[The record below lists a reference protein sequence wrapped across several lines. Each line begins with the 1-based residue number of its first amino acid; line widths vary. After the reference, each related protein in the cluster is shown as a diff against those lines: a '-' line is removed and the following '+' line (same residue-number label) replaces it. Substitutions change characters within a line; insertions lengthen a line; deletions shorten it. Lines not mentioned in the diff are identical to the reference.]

1 MKAKLV
7 RLTLLAL
14 VSAALL
20 RAAPVDDRIAE
31 GRAALAA
38 HDLATARA
46 KFQQARTAEPTNQTA
61 AALSGLTRWF
71 AMIGDAPANG
81 VLNGL
86 GVSSAGRDV
95 YDWKTSM
102 PENADGDTVL
112 PNGYNLESTR
122 SFWRDSVVP
131 TSAAV
136 RADLAAVTDDNF
148 VLTLTPAE
156 TGGGHSLTF
165 DRADLLVIQAGL
177 RAVDFL
183 VNLGLGQNFNA
194 DYERLLKLAQGDV
207 LTFRQAME
215 DNPDLLKAGPLEHRL
230 AAKQALLDFV
240 SLYRR
245 ASAAVRAR
253 TPGLDRMFMLE
264 TEQDLSDEAEF
275 RQQLVEVEKAAT
287 DYVEVYKGR
296 VHASF
301 APVAT
306 ANWSIRSSLP
316 TMTNGR
322 FDPAA
327 IGDASLGG
335 VVLGTSREFF
345 ARALVEAGYTADLG
359 WTRLTPDP
367 VGGSLQK
374 YAYSGTHHVITGQ
387 NGTIGR
393 SADGVNW
400 TYVQLPNAQ
409 DLFSI
414 ASNGAGVLVAD
425 GNTQIWRSTDHGATW
440 RLAHTIWRGS
450 APDNEGAIFGM
461 VYDGSRFVA
470 VTAGGW
476 IYTSADLG
484 VTWKRGK
491 RIASLSS
498 SLTVFGLDYAN
509 GMFVAVGVTT
519 VSNQSRSAIFMSA
532 DGANWSLVF
541 TGATSTLYRTATFG
555 AGTWVVAGQAGRV
568 AYSTNNGATWAEIA
582 PGAATD
588 NFIGSSFVN
597 GTFVISGTRT
607 GTSPDGMT
615 WTFASNPESIAFTDA
630 VAGPDNFTY
639 LPGPQGALYRLANGN
654 FTRVDANNFSIPRTS
669 VLNAS
674 VVFNNKLYVAGNGG
688 MVHESSDGVNFTAR
702 PTSTTNTLTTLAVHD
717 GVLYAGGATGTIIA
731 STDGVN
737 WTTRITNDTTLTN
750 ATIQRLASLNGQL
763 VAGVASNL
771 LLTSTDGVTW
781 TRRVLPSNVGNI
793 TSLAYG
799 GGYYVGSSGSLTFIS
814 QIGAYEAAL
823 VYSTDLTNWTRMV
836 AYQQFGTPSAFLRSV
851 LFDQGHFYYFVSD
864 GRAFRSNSTNPSNG
878 WQQVA
883 SDLGSV
889 SQAAML
895 GGSLAA
901 NVPRANDESR
911 AGLVYSF
918 DPESEDWVRTELPSS
933 EFPVAAPLLFNDRL
947 LYVGGSGAIFRANG
961 AFTRPAPAA
970 STPVTLVGQI
980 GRDITLGA
988 PFAASEELDY
998 QWFYNGTAI
1007 AGANSP
1013 TYRVANLTNARAGTY
1028 TVTATGR
1035 LSGATA
1041 TNTVT
1046 LLVVNGAPTITQ
1058 QPSGGLAA
1066 TGASFTF
1073 GVAASGSGP
1082 LTYQWFKNN
1091 AALSGAT
1098 ANALVLNSLS
1108 SADAGSY
1115 RVEVTNTY
1123 GTTVSVDAPLAVS
1136 AVGSAPT
1143 FWDDTEANMYSPS
1156 RIFSDG
1162 QGRLFMTWNV
1172 LSRAQDVVGGVR
1184 VGSLFR
1190 LHEATGAV
1198 DPSFVWDE
1206 RLGSPLFVCFQPD
1219 GKLLVAVNHAYG
1231 EGATVVRVNA
1241 DGSWDDSFV
1250 APRFSRSIRFMHRQ
1264 TDGKLL
1270 ISASDLISGNTLLP
1284 AGSIN
1289 VALPSVYR
1297 LHANGATDDTFT
1309 PVVLTND
1316 GTLFAPPV
1324 TDAAG
1329 NVYLIGNFTAVN
1341 GTSRRGVARV
1351 NSSGVLDGLAN
1362 PAQMPGNWAT
1372 TSQIGRAVVF
1382 QSTGQAIIVGRFAY
1396 TGRGNIST
1404 DPVMAI
1410 RFNTDGTFD
1419 STFAQPLRS
1428 QSLVN
1433 TAYGFYG
1440 RFAILDVDD
1449 KFLLTSDRLL
1459 RFNADGTLDN
1469 TWPARNTGYT
1479 KEIFWICRSATSG
1492 NIYLPDLNNDTPGNV
1507 VALTADG
1514 MPLAGFNTGGFGS
1527 TIVPETAIL
1536 LNDGRVLAAGIF
1548 DHFGSTRQP
1557 GTALFGTN
1565 GLLAGDSTPFHNPG
1579 VLLQNPYAYVFQW
1592 PDRSFAVGRMD
1603 QGEQQSNAGY
1613 TEATLRR
1620 YNADGSARGDWDY
1633 TEGSALG
1640 YNYAALPDGGM
1651 IAWRPTVGL
1660 SDYVNSGTS
1669 AWVRRHH
1676 ADGSRDASFAPDI
1689 SSFASSSRNAS
1700 NDLSVEFGA
1709 IADVQ
1714 IAGDG
1719 SIFVLAAG
1727 RDSKVALR
1735 KLRPDGTADASYSS
1749 VALADA
1755 SVSVGF
1761 SNIFFDPVK
1770 NQSVQAAQTIYS
1782 AGNVVF
1788 RLLPD
1793 GSAWVAGALK
1803 IGGTARNVVH
1813 LTPSGAV
1820 DASVPDVT
1828 LTNNAPLG
1836 LAAFINA
1843 LGLDDSGRIYV
1854 AGRFDSVNGNAAK
1867 GLFRYNNDGTLDT
1880 DWAPGVEIRDP
1891 LARGTKI
1898 VAGQGWLHLL
1908 GPVAAPSDARP
1919 VGYKRV
1925 ALTNAAPVI
1934 FGQSANRTVYGG
1946 QTVQLFAGAFAGN
1959 GATYEWTRNGQPILG
1974 AVGPFLNLGAA
1985 NSSTAGTYRLTVT
1998 NNVGTVQTSD
2008 IVVTFSNA
2016 PYIATA
2022 PASQTVVSGAPVT
2035 FKVSATSASPVTYQ
2049 WELNG
2054 NPIAGATSASYTI
2067 ASATSADAGSYT
2079 VVVTNATGSVE
2090 STAAT
2095 LTVNPLPPGPA
2106 AATITQQP
2114 ASLTVYSGYT
2124 VALGV
2129 AATPP
2134 SGATIT
2140 SYQWYQNGSLYSTTN
2155 TSSTTASLNLSAPAS
2170 GVANNYYVVVNTSN
2184 GAKVTSATATLTG
2197 GNPVYTTATLA
2208 GINSRG
2214 STDGTGSS
2222 ARFSQPRGPA
2232 VDAAGNVYVADSTNH
2247 TIRRVTPAGVV
2258 TTYAGVAGVNS
2269 QVDGTLSA
2277 ARFTNP
2283 YAVIAAPNGDLY
2295 VLQYSAVRKISGG
2308 NVTTLA
2314 GSTTGGTQDG
2324 TGTAA
2329 RFLNLSRGVIDAA
2342 GNLYVADESNHAIRK
2357 ITPAGVVTTFAG
2369 TLGANGYAD
2378 GAPGVGRLSSPRGIV
2393 MLADGSLVVADTNN
2407 AALRK
2412 IDAAGNLT
2420 TIVGAPPPTSLN
2432 GTLDGIGTAARLSNP
2447 NDVAVDNSGNLYV
2460 LDGSYTVR
2468 RVDTSLS
2475 VTTMAGSPW
2484 NSGTTD
2490 SFTGSAARFSNYSRG
2505 IVWAGDRL
2513 VVTDTNSNT
2522 LRTVGLAGD
2531 VSTLA
2536 GVAPG
2541 YADGTGTAARF
2552 NQPDGIV
2559 VDVNGDLIVSDTANR
2574 VLRKITP
2581 SGVVTT
2587 LAGSPTAPWSMTDGT
2602 GTAATFMTPR
2612 GLARHPSTGEIYVFD
2627 NGSIR
2632 KVATNG
2638 TVTTVVGSGNG
2649 NTGSVDG
2656 SASVARFSGSGY
2668 LAFASNGDLYV
2679 ADQWNNTI
2687 RKVAAADL
2695 AVTTVAGVA
2704 GQNGTVDGSLAGG
2717 AASSPVRFGSP
2728 RGLTVDSA
2736 GNIYVVQQNGG
2747 SIVRKIDT
2755 AGNVTTLAG
2764 VVNTGSQLDGV
2775 PPFSRLGYL
2784 NAITLGADGQLYT
2797 ASYGA
2802 FHRVDPASGAVSTL
2816 FGQPF
2821 NSGYVDSSSSS
2832 ARADYVTGIA
2842 PAADGSLYFVDSN
2855 NNVVRRARAVPGITF
2870 TTQPS
2875 SQTVLVGANVTFTAA
2890 ATGVSGLSYQWM
2902 KNGVDIADAT
2912 SATLSLS
2919 NVSAGDAGSYS
2930 VRAFAGLSVGVSNTA
2945 SLTVNQP
2952 VSNDNFASALQLTG
2966 FAGSAAVI
2974 SNAAATAETGEPTH
2988 WSTAGT
2994 SSSLWY
3000 AYRPMAS
3007 GLATF
3012 DTAGSA
3018 IDTALAVYS
3027 GSSLPT
3033 LAFHGQN
3040 NDTPNSSAARLTL
3053 PVTAGTTYYIA
3064 VVGASGGR
3072 GNVALSH
3079 TLEVTPEPG
3088 VVIATAGQSA
3098 SISVQP
3104 DTGASVGVQWR
3115 MDGTDMAGAVNPTLS
3130 QSSAGVFV
3138 PGFMVGANPV
3148 NFANSLPVVQLSAPA
3163 NSITATETF
3172 SGPGLGAAWNATPIT
3187 SMPDT
3192 ATDLTVARGRL
3203 NFGTAYATSDT
3214 AFRTVTRTATLPVDR
3229 NWTVVARVGVSGGV
3243 ILGTGGSGP
3252 VRLAAAQ
3259 LTIANTADFSDYVA
3273 TGFRLINDSNAT
3285 SARLERFAQ
3294 FTTNNGTPTSLGV
3307 ATLST
3312 NSIIVRAVFDA
3323 ATGNVTTSYSSGGAF
3338 TGAAT
3343 TNLRGPWGMNTAG
3356 SVTVG
3361 VGGVEMNLTVPA
3373 GAVWVDDFA
3382 VVVEPPAAPTIASQ
3396 PIGGTFAEGSANG
3409 LAVAVNSVSSAP
3421 ITYQWFKDG
3430 TAIDGATLRTYVAT
3444 AAGSYT
3450 VAVTQNGITV
3460 TSNPAVIALTPS
3472 APTFFA
3478 SGNISS
3484 SFAAAGAVVP
3494 EGSSAVLSVSP
3505 AAGSAPMSYQWRF
3518 NGQDIPGA
3526 TESTY
3531 FVADWRLAHS
3541 GLYSVRATNALGS
3554 VTSPEEPFFVTP
3566 EGGWRWRS
3574 PTPTG
3579 NGATRV
3585 AFLNGQF
3592 VLGGLR
3598 GTLLVSNDGLN
3609 WTTRQVPAQNN
3620 LFKFVTLGDRTLA
3633 MGSLNGMF
3641 VSKDTVTWETRP
3653 TGINGALTSLQDM
3666 VAGNGRVVAFGTG
3679 GVTAVTTD
3687 GLNWTAG
3694 TLGNGTSETLLGAA
3708 FVLNKYY
3715 GVSGTTGKVFS
3726 SADGVNW
3733 TAVSTGAP
3741 SLQGFAYGVGRLV
3754 AVGPDGQIV
3763 VSTNGT
3769 NWTPVASGTVNHLR
3783 GVNFVNN
3790 RFVAVGTN
3798 GTILTSPDGLVWTP
3812 RSVPGVTA
3820 QLQNTAFGNNRY
3832 VIAGQAGRVIL
3843 TSTDA
3848 ENWSILTAGPYQ
3860 GTAFNGVAASA
3871 SVAVAVGDVGAL
3883 VSSTDGA
3890 TWTQR
3895 NSTTTN
3901 RLLDVT
3907 FAQSKFV
3914 AVGNVGTVLTSGDGT
3929 NWTWQTLS
3937 PVLSTNGLQGVRY
3950 ATGAGVWIVVGDG
3963 GSIYTS
3969 PDGTTFTWTRRAT
3982 SAATTAQLRRVAV
3995 GDGMHVAVGN
4005 TGTIA
4010 SAADPTGT
4018 WTLRTSGTTAHF
4030 NDVVYGSGTFVAV
4043 GINGTVSRST
4053 DGINW
4058 TTTTLGVMPLFS
4070 VTHLNGH
4077 FVVTSQ
4083 SNNYYTSPDGI
4094 TWTGRTTG
4102 AADPL
4107 NDTALFG
4114 NQVVGVGPFGT
4125 ILTADLPVIQGGG
4138 AISVDENAPATI
4150 KFAVSNSP
4158 FPVTYQWFKNGQPIS
4173 GPNSPVLRL
4182 ASVTSADAGSY
4193 TLQATNAFGSATSS
4207 TPVVLSLNVSLSIT
4221 TQPTPQTAL
4230 LGGSATFS
4238 VVTAGVPAPTY
4249 QWRLNGVAIPGATA
4263 SSVTLNNL
4271 RLADNGTVT
4280 VAVTNSGGTIVSNG
4294 AALTVNPLAPTITSP
4309 LTALAVANVSFRYQI
4324 VSSQSATF
4332 GATGLP
4338 AGLAINTTT
4347 GVIEGAPTQTGAF
4360 NVTLTATNATGSDS
4374 KTLALNVQPPGPVI
4388 TSPPSASGRV
4398 GQAFSYT
4405 ITATHSPTSFSA
4417 STLPPGLSINGATI
4431 SGTPTAA
4438 GFYTVT
4444 VGAQNVTGGATQ
4456 PVNIDIA
4463 ASLNAPVFT
4472 GATTVSGT
4480 AGGSFTYT
4488 PNFGTGNTSFALVN
4502 LPDGTTSTLPTGLTL
4517 NTSTGTIS
4525 GTTAQTG
4532 TFKVAIR
4539 ATNPDGTTTQVI
4551 TFTINPAA
4559 SAPVATSTGSTV
4571 GTVGSAFSF
4580 TIATNPAATSFAST
4594 ALPAGLSLNAS
4605 TGVIT
4610 GVPTEPGIS
4619 NVTLTL
4625 ANSAGSST
4633 GSLMITI
4640 NSSALAPVIT
4650 NTPIAT
4656 GTAGTA
4662 FSFTLT
4668 GSNTPT
4674 SFTIVSGTLP
4684 TGLSLNATSGVISG
4698 TPSAPAQA
4706 RVWVAAANAAGGR
4719 GPAVEMLF
4727 DIRRALTVPVI
4738 TSNGTASGQVGQPFQ
4753 YQIQATNA
4761 PTSYT
4766 ATALP
4771 GGLSF
4776 STSTGIISGLPTTET
4791 STPFDVTLTASNADG
4806 ASAPKTLAITITPA
4820 PATPRVTSAL
4830 NVGGRAGTA
4839 FSYQITATESPTSY
4853 ASDQLPAG
4861 LALNSTTG
4869 VISGTPTSAGT
4880 ASVLIRA
4887 ANAAGLGQAS
4897 TLVIEIAAP
4906 LTAPAITSDATANG
4920 KVGTLFTYQI
4930 TATNTPTSY
4939 GLTGTLPLGL
4949 ALNTTTGVISGNP
4962 ADNPG
4967 LYTVTLTAINAAGTS
4982 QPQTLLIGIAPADN
4996 APVITS
5002 PTTATAMVSVA
5013 FSYQITATNVPSTT
5027 PFPPSVF
5034 LDAINLP
5041 PGLAINASTGLIQG
5055 TPNVAGTYLVSL
5067 VGINANGTGLPRTLT
5082 LTVYPAPNAPVV
5094 NSAVSVSGRAGTVFT
5109 YRITATNDP
5118 TSFEA
5123 LDAPAW
5129 LSVNTTTG
5137 VLSGTPTGPG
5147 TLSLRVGA
5155 SNAGGSSVL
5164 VPVTVSIAAAPNTPV
5179 VTSSQTA
5186 SGRVGQ
5192 AFSYDIAATLSPSS
5206 YVVSGLPAGLT
5217 VDASTGQIRGT
5228 PTVSGK
5234 FNVTLSG
5241 VNANGEGQPVTL
5253 VITIATSIQLAGG

>member
-14 VSAALL
+14 ASVALL

-86 GVSSAGRDV
+86 GVSSTGRDV

-102 PENADGDTVL
+102 PQNADGETVL

-122 SFWRDSVVP
+122 SFWRDTVVP

-165 DRADLLVIQAGL
+165 DRADFLVIQASL
-177 RAVDFL
+177 RAIDFL

-253 TPGLDRMFMLE
+253 APGLDRMFMLE
-264 TEQDLSDEAEF
+264 SEQDFSDEAQF

-296 VHASF
+296 IHASF
-301 APVAT
+301 APVTT

-335 VVLGTSREFF
+335 VLLGTSREFF

-374 YAYSGTHHVITGQ
+374 YAYSGTHHIITGQ

-400 TYVQLPNAQ
+400 TYVQLPNSQ

-470 VTAGGW
+470 ITAGGW
-476 IYTSADLG
+476 TYISADLG

-491 RIASLSS
+491 RIAPLSTSLSI
-498 SLTVFGLDYAN
+498 FGLDYAN
-509 GMFVAVGVTT
+509 GMFVAVGVATI
-519 VSNQSRSAIFMSA
+519 SNQSRSAIFMSA
-532 DGANWSLVF
+532 DGANWSLAF

-555 AGTWVVAGQAGRV
+555 AGKWIVTGQTGRV
-568 AYSTNNGATWAEIA
+568 AYSTNNGAAWAEIA
-582 PGAATD
+582 PGATTD
-588 NFIGSSFVN
+588 NFIGSTFVN
-597 GTFVISGTRT
+597 GTFVVSGTRT
-607 GTSPDGMT
+607 GTSADGVT
-615 WTFASNPESIAFTDA
+615 WTFASNPESIAFSDA

-639 LPGPQGALYRLANGN
+639 LPGPQGALYRFANGN

-669 VLNAS
+669 FLNAS

-688 MVHESSDGVNFTAR
+688 VVHESSDGVNFIAR
-702 PTSTTNTLTTLAVHD
+702 PTSTTNTLNTLAVHD
-717 GVLYAGGATGTIIA
+717 GVLYAGAVAGTIVA
-731 STDGVN
+731 SSDGAN
-737 WTTRITNDTTLTN
+737 WSTRVSNDSTLTTAN
-750 ATIQRLASLNGQL
+750 IARLSSINGQL
-763 VAGVASNL
+763 IAAPSANVI
-771 LLTSTDGVTW
+771 LTSTDGTTW
-781 TRRVLPSNVGNI
+781 TRRALPSGI
-793 TSLAYG
+793 SGLISLTFG
-799 GGYYVGSSGSLTFIS
+799 GGYYVAGSSSTTFNPTTGASEGSI
-814 QIGAYEAAL
+814 A
-823 VYSTDLTNWTRMV
+823 YSTDLTNWNRV
-836 AYQQFGTPSAFLRSV
+836 AIPLSSTSANIRSV
-851 LFDQGHFYYFVSD
+851 LFNEGRFYYLLGD
-864 GRAFRSNSTNPSNG
+864 GRVLRSFNPNPAGG
-878 WQQVA
+878 WEQIA
-883 SDLGSV
+883 SDLGTPT
-889 SQAAML
+889 A
-895 GGSLAA
+895 AA
-901 NVPRANDESR
+901 NFSGTLAVNLQRANDDAR
-911 AGLVYSF
+911 AGLVYTF
-918 DPESEDWVRTELPSS
+918 DPNSEDWVRTELPSS
-933 EFPVAAPLLFNDRL
+933 EFPVAAPLLFQNRL
-947 LYVGGSGAIFRANG
+947 LYVGGSGAIYRANG
-961 AFTRPAPAA
+961 SFTRPAPAA

-1007 AGANSP
+1007 AGANSA
-1013 TYRVANLTNARAGTY
+1013 TYRVSNLTNARAGTY

-1091 AALSGAT
+1091 AVLSGAT
-1098 ANALVLNSLS
+1098 ANSLVLTSVS

-1156 RIFSDG
+1156 RVFSDG

-1172 LSRAQDVVGGVR
+1172 LGRAQDVVGGVR

-1190 LHEATGAV
+1190 LHEATGAI

-1219 GKLLVAVNHAYG
+1219 GKLLVAVNHASG

-1241 DGSWDDSFV
+1241 DGSWDNTYT
-1250 APRFSRSIRFMHRQ
+1250 APRFNRSIRFMHRQ
-1264 TDGKLL
+1264 ADSKLL
-1270 ISASDLISGNTLLP
+1270 LSASDLISGNALLP
-1284 AGSIN
+1284 AGAVN
-1289 VALPSVYR
+1289 VAQPTIYR
-1297 LHANGATDDTFT
+1297 LNANGGADESFT
-1309 PVVLTND
+1309 PVVLTNG
-1316 GTLFAPPV
+1316 GTIFAPPV
-1324 TDAAG
+1324 TDGAG
-1329 NVYLIGNFTAVN
+1329 NIYVVGSFTVVN
-1341 GTSRRGVARV
+1341 GVARYGIARV
-1351 NSSGVLDGLAN
+1351 NASGVLDNLGQQL
-1362 PAQMPGNWAT
+1362 PAGWVTNGA
-1372 TSQIGRAVVF
+1372 SIGRAVVI
-1382 QSTGQAIIVGRFAY
+1382 QSTGKAVVVGRFAY
-1396 TGRGNIST
+1396 TGRGNMST
-1404 DPVMAI
+1404 DPILAV
-1410 RFNTDGTFD
+1410 RFNADGTYD
-1419 STFAQPLRS
+1419 DTFSPPLRS
-1428 QSLVN
+1428 QSLIN
-1433 TAYGFYG
+1433 STYGLYG
-1440 RFAILDVDD
+1440 RFALLDADD

-1469 TWPARNTGYT
+1469 SWPARNTGYT
-1479 KEIFWICRSATSG
+1479 KEIFWICRSAPSG
-1492 NIYLPDLNNDTPGNV
+1492 NLYLPDLNNDTPGNV
-1507 VALTADG
+1507 VALTAAG
-1514 MPLAGFNTGGFGS
+1514 TPLEGFNTGGFGS

-1603 QGEQQSNAGY
+1603 QGEQQTNVGY
-1613 TEATLRR
+1613 TDATLRR
-1620 YNADGSARGDWDY
+1620 YNADGSARGDWNY

-1651 IAWRPTVGL
+1651 IAWRPTLGV

-1676 ADGSRDASFAPDI
+1676 ADGSRDASFALDL

-1700 NDLSVEFGA
+1700 NDLAVEFGA
-1709 IADVQ
+1709 VGDVQ
-1714 IAGDG
+1714 VAGDG

-1735 KLRPDGTADASYSS
+1735 KLRPDGTVDASYAS

-1761 SNIFFDPVK
+1761 SSIFFDPVK
-1770 NQSVQAAQTIYS
+1770 NQQVQAAQTIYS

-1803 IGGTARNVVH
+1803 VDGTSRRIVR
-1813 LTPSGAV
+1813 LTASGAV
-1820 DASVPDVT
+1820 DTSVPDVT

-1836 LAAFINA
+1836 LSAFINS
-1843 LGLDDSGRIYV
+1843 LGLDDSARLYV
-1854 AGRFDSVNGNAAK
+1854 AGRFDSVNGAAAQ

-1880 DWAPGVEIRDP
+1880 TWAPGVEIRDP
-1891 LARGTKI
+1891 LARGTRI

-1985 NSSTAGTYRLTVT
+1985 NSATAGTYRLTVT

-2022 PASQTVVSGAPVT
+2022 PASQNVVSGAPVT

-2067 ASATSADAGSYT
+2067 ASASSTDAGSYT

-2095 LTVNPLPPGPA
+2095 LTVNPPPPGPA

-2114 ASLTVYSGYT
+2114 ASQTVYSGYT
-2124 VALGV
+2124 VVLGV

-2140 SYQWYQNGSLYSTTN
+2140 NYQWYQNGTLYSTTN
-2155 TSSTTASLNLSAPAS
+2155 TNSTTTSINFSAPAS
-2170 GVANNYYVVVNTSN
+2170 GVSNTYYVVVNTSN
-2184 GAKVTSATATLTG
+2184 GGKATSATATLTG
-2197 GNPVYTTATLA
+2197 GNPVYTTATIA
-2208 GINSRG
+2208 GMGSRG
-2214 STDGTGSS
+2214 AVDGTGSS

-2232 VDAAGNVYVADSTNH
+2232 ADAAGNVYVADSMNH

-2258 TTYAGVAGVNS
+2258 TTYAGAAGVNS
-2269 QVDGTLSA
+2269 QVDGALSA
-2277 ARFTNP
+2277 ARFSNP

-2314 GSTTGGTQDG
+2314 GSTTSGTQDG

-2329 RFLNLSRGVIDAA
+2329 RFLSLSRGVIDAA

-2369 TLGANGYAD
+2369 TLGSNGYAD

-2393 MLADGSLVVADTNN
+2393 MLADGSFVVADTNN
-2407 AALRK
+2407 SALRK

-2420 TIVGAPPPTSLN
+2420 TIVGAPPPTSFS
-2432 GTLDGIGTAARLSNP
+2432 GALDGVGTAARLSNP
-2447 NDVAVDNSGNLYV
+2447 NDVAVDSTGNLYV
-2460 LDGSYTVR
+2460 MDGSYVVR
-2468 RVDTSLS
+2468 RVDTSLN

-2484 NSGTTD
+2484 NSGSTD
-2490 SFTGSAARFSNYSRG
+2490 SLTGSSARFSNYTRG

-2513 VVTDTNSNT
+2513 VITDTNSNT

-2536 GVAPG
+2536 GIPPG

-2559 VDVNGDLIVSDTANR
+2559 IDANGDLIVSDTANR

-2581 SGVVTT
+2581 AGVVTT
-2587 LAGSPTAPWSMTDGT
+2587 LAGSPTAPWSMTDGS
-2602 GTAATFMTPR
+2602 GTAATFLAPR

-2632 KVATNG
+2632 KVAPNG

-2649 NTGSVDG
+2649 STGSADG
-2656 SASVARFSGSGY
+2656 GPTVARFNSSGY
-2668 LAFASNGDLYV
+2668 LAFAPNGDLYV

-2695 AVTTVAGVA
+2695 TVTTVAGVA
-2704 GQNGTVDGSLAGG
+2704 GQNGSVDGSLAGG

-2755 AGNVTTLAG
+2755 AGNVTTIAG
-2764 VVNTGSQLDGV
+2764 VFNTGGQLDGV
-2775 PPFSRLGYL
+2775 PPFTRLGYL
-2784 NAITLGADGQLYT
+2784 NAVSLGADGQLYA
-2797 ASYGA
+2797 ASYGSVY
-2802 FHRVDPASGAVSTL
+2802 RVDPVSGAVSTL

-2821 NSGYVDSSSSS
+2821 NSGYVDSSSAS
-2832 ARADYVTGIA
+2832 ARVDYVTGIA

-2855 NNVVRRARAVPGITF
+2855 NNVIRRARAVPAITF
-2870 TTQPS
+2870 TTQPI
-2875 SQTVLVGANVTFTAA
+2875 SQSVLVGANVTFTAA
-2890 ATGVSGLSYQWM
+2890 ATGVNDLAYQWM
-2902 KNGVDIADAT
+2902 KNGVDIAGAT

-2919 NVSAGDAGSYS
+2919 NVSTSDAGSYS
-2930 VRAFAGLSVGVSNTA
+2930 VRAFAGLSTGTSNTV
-2945 SLTVNQP
+2945 SLTVNPP
-2952 VSNDNFASALQLTG
+2952 VSNDNFATALQLTG
-2966 FAGSAAVI
+2966 FAGSAPVI
-2974 SNAAATAETGEPTH
+2974 SNASATAETGEPTH
-2988 WSTAGT
+2988 WSAAGT

-3000 AYRPMAS
+3000 SYRPMAS

-3012 DTAGSA
+3012 DTAGST

-3027 GSSLPT
+3027 GSSLTT

-3053 PVTAGTTYYIA
+3053 PVNAGTTYFIA
-3064 VVGASGGR
+3064 VVGASGAR

-3079 TLEVTPEPG
+3079 SLEVTPEPG
-3088 VVIATAGQSA
+3088 VVVSTTGQSA
-3098 SISVQP
+3098 SFSVQP
-3104 DTGASVGVQWR
+3104 DAGASVGVQWR
-3115 MDGTDMAGAVNPTLS
+3115 MDGTDLAGAVNPTLS
-3130 QSSAGVFV
+3130 QSSAGVFL
-3138 PGFMVGANPV
+3138 PGFMVGSNPV
-3148 NFANSLPVVQLSAPA
+3148 NFANSLPVVQLSAPV
-3163 NSITATETF
+3163 NSVAATETF
-3172 SGPGLGAAWNATPIT
+3172 SGPGLSAAWNATPIT

-3192 ATDLTVARGRL
+3192 ATNLTVARGRL

-3214 AFRTVTRTATLPVDR
+3214 AFRTVARTATLPLDR
-3229 NWTVVARVGVSGGV
+3229 NWTVVARVGVSGGM
-3243 ILGTGGSGP
+3243 ILGTGGSGS

-3259 LTIANTADFSDYVA
+3259 LTIANTADFSDNLT
-3273 TGFRLINDSNAT
+3273 TGFRLINDTGAAN
-3285 SARLERFAQ
+3285 ARLERYAQ
-3294 FTTNNGTPTSLGV
+3294 LTTNNGTPTSLGIT
-3307 ATLST
+3307 TLST
-3312 NSIIVRAVFDA
+3312 NSVVVRAVFDA

-3343 TNLRGPWGMNTAG
+3343 TNLRGPWGMSTAG
-3356 SVTVG
+3356 TVTVG
-3361 VGGVEMNLTVPA
+3361 VGGAEMNLTVPN

-3382 VVVEPPAAPTIASQ
+3382 SVVEPPAAPTIAVQ
-3396 PIGGTFAEGSANG
+3396 PLGGTFAEGSTNT
-3409 LAVAVNSVSSAP
+3409 LAIVATSLSSAP
-3421 ITYQWFKDG
+3421 ITFQWFKDG
-3430 TAIDGATLRTYVAT
+3430 TAIPGATLRSYNAT
-3444 AAGSYT
+3444 EAGSYT
-3450 VAVTQNGITV
+3450 IAVTQNGITV
-3460 TSNPAVIALTPS
+3460 TSNAAVIALTAS
-3472 APTFFA
+3472 APAFFP
-3478 SGNISS
+3478 SGNIST
-3484 SFAAAGAVVP
+3484 SFAAAGGVLP
-3494 EGSSAVLSVSP
+3494 EGSSAVLSVIP

-3518 NGQDIPGA
+3518 NGVDIPGA
-3526 TESTY
+3526 TDASY
-3531 FVADWRLAHS
+3531 FIADWRMANS
-3541 GLYSVRATNALGS
+3541 GRYSVRATNSLGTA
-3554 VTSPEEPFFVTP
+3554 TSPEEPFFVTP
-3566 EGGWRWRS
+3566 EGGWSWRN

-3585 AFLNGQF
+3585 AFFNGQF
-3592 VLGGLR
+3592 ILGGLR
-3598 GTLLVSNDGLN
+3598 GTLLVSTDGLN
-3609 WTTRQVPAQNN
+3609 WSTRQVPAQNN
-3620 LFKFVTLGDRTLA
+3620 IFKFVTLGDRTLA

-3641 VSKDTVTWETRP
+3641 LSKDTVTWETRP

-3666 VAGNGRVVAFGTG
+3666 VAGNGRVVALGTG

-3687 GLNWTAG
+3687 GVNWTAG
-3694 TLGNGTSETLLGAA
+3694 TLGNGINETLLGAA
-3708 FVLNKYY
+3708 FILNKYY

-3741 SLQGFAYGVGRLV
+3741 SLQGLAYGVGRLV

-3769 NWTPVASGTVNHLR
+3769 NWTPVSSGTTNHLR

-3790 RFVAVGTN
+3790 RFVAVGVN

-3843 TSTDA
+3843 TSADA
-3848 ENWSILTAGPYQ
+3848 ENWSVLTAGPYQ
-3860 GTAFNGVAASA
+3860 GTHFNGVAASA
-3871 SVAVAVGDVGAL
+3871 SVAVAVGDAGAL

-3890 TWTQR
+3890 TWTPR

-3914 AVGNVGTVLTSGDGT
+3914 AVGATGTVLTSGDGT

-3950 ATGAGVWIVVGDG
+3950 ATSAGVWIIVADG

-3969 PDGTTFTWTRRAT
+3969 PDGTTFTWTKRAT
-3982 SAATTAQLRRVAV
+3982 STATTAQLRRVAV
-3995 GDGMHVAVGN
+3995 GGGMHVAVGN

-4010 SAADPTGT
+4010 SAADPTDT
-4018 WTLRTSGTTAHF
+4018 WTLRSSGTTAHF
-4030 NDVVYGSGTFVAV
+4030 NDVVYGSGAFVAV
-4043 GINGTVSRST
+4043 GVNGTVSRST

-4058 TTTTLGVMPLFS
+4058 TTTTLGVMPFFS
-4070 VTHLNGH
+4070 VTYLNGH

-4083 SNNYYTSPDGI
+4083 SNNYYTSTDGI

-4114 NQVVGVGPFGT
+4114 NQVVGVGAYGT

-4158 FPVTYQWFKNGQPIS
+4158 FPVTYQWLKNGQPIS

-4238 VVTAGVPAPTY
+4238 VVAAGVPAPTY
-4249 QWRLNGVAIPGATA
+4249 QWRLNGVAIPGATS

-4347 GVIEGAPTQTGAF
+4347 GVIEGAPTQTGSF

-4405 ITATHSPTSFSA
+4405 ITATNSPTTFSA
-4417 STLPPGLSINGATI
+4417 STLPSGLSISGATI

-4444 VGAQNVTGGATQ
+4444 VGAQNVTGAATQ

-4488 PNFGTGNTSFALVN
+4488 PNFGSGNTSFALVN
-4502 LPDGTTSTLPTGLTL
+4502 LPDGTSSTLPAGLTL
-4517 NTSTGTIS
+4517 NPSTGTIS

-4571 GTVGSAFSF
+4571 GTVGSAFTF
-4580 TIATNPAATSFAST
+4580 TITTNPAATSFAST
-4594 ALPAGLSLNAS
+4594 TLPAGLALNAS

-4625 ANSAGSST
+4625 TNSAGSST
-4633 GSLMITI
+4633 AALMITI

-4674 SFTIVSGTLP
+4674 SFTVVNGTLP

-4698 TPSAPAQA
+4698 TPSAPGQA
-4706 RVWVAAANAAGGR
+4706 RVWVAAANAVGGR

-4791 STPFDVTLTASNADG
+4791 TAPFDVTLTASNADG
-4806 ASAPKTLAITITPA
+4806 ASAPKTVAITIAPA
-4820 PATPRVTSAL
+4820 PATPRITSAL

-4861 LALNSTTG
+4861 LSLNSTTG

-4880 ASVLIRA
+4880 ASVQIRA

-4897 TLVIEIAAP
+4897 TLTIEIAAP

-4930 TATNTPTSY
+4930 TATNTPTNY

-5027 PFPPSVF
+5027 PFPPSIF

-5094 NSAVSVSGRAGTVFT
+5094 NSAVSVSARAGTAFT

-5129 LSVNTTTG
+5129 LSVNTATG
-5137 VLSGTPTGPG
+5137 VLSGTPNGPG

-5186 SGRVGQ
+5186 NGRVGQ
-5192 AFSYDIAATLSPSS
+5192 AFSYDIAATLSPGS
-5206 YVVSGLPAGLT
+5206 YIVSGLPAGLT
-5217 VDASTGQIRGT
+5217 VDSITGQIRGT

>member
-7 RLTLLAL
+7 LHSLLVLAS
-14 VSAALL
+14 VALL

-86 GVSSAGRDV
+86 GVSSTGRDV

-112 PNGYNLESTR
+112 PSGYNLESTR
-122 SFWRDSVVP
+122 AFWRDTVIP

-148 VLTLTPAE
+148 VLTLSPAE
-156 TGGGHSLTF
+156 TGSSNSITF

-177 RAVDFL
+177 RAFDFL
-183 VNLGLGQNFNA
+183 TNLGLGQNFNA
-194 DYERLLKLAQGDV
+194 DYERLVKLAQGDV

-253 TPGLDRMFMLE
+253 APGVDRMFMLE
-264 TEQDLSDEAEF
+264 TEQDFSDEAEF

-287 DYVEVYKGR
+287 DYVEIYKGR

-301 APVAT
+301 APLAT
-306 ANWSIRSSLP
+306 PNWSIRSSLP

-335 VVLGTSREFF
+335 IVLGTSREFF
-345 ARALVEAGYTADLG
+345 ARALVEAGYTADIG

-367 VGGSLQK
+367 VGGSMQK

-470 VTAGGW
+470 ITAAGW

-491 RIASLSS
+491 RIAPLSTSLN
-498 SLTVFGLDYAN
+498 VFGLDHAN
-509 GMFVAVGVTT
+509 GMFVAVGLTT
-519 VSNQSRSAIFMSA
+519 VGNQSRSAIFMSA
-532 DGANWSLVF
+532 DGASWSLVF
-541 TGATSTLYRTATFG
+541 TGSTSALYRTATFG
-555 AGTWVVAGQAGRV
+555 AGKWVVAGSNGRV

-582 PGAATD
+582 AGAATD
-588 NFIGSSFVN
+588 SFIGSTFVN
-597 GTFVISGTRT
+597 GSFVISGNRT
-607 GTSPDGMT
+607 GTSPDGAT
-615 WTFASNPESIAFTDA
+615 WTFSANPESIAFTDA
-630 VAGPDNFTY
+630 VSGPDNFTY
-639 LPGPQGALYRLANGN
+639 LPGPQGAIYRFAEGN
-654 FTRVDANNFSIPRTS
+654 FTRADANNFSIPRTS

-688 MVHESSDGVNFTAR
+688 MVHESSDGVSFTAR
-702 PTSTTNTLTTLAVHD
+702 PTSTTNTLLSLAVHN
-717 GVLYAGGATGTIIA
+717 GVLYAGAVAGTIVA
-731 STDGVN
+731 STDGAN
-737 WTTRITNDTTLTN
+737 WSTLITNDSALTTANIARLT
-750 ATIQRLASLNGQL
+750 SLNGQL
-763 VAGVASNL
+763 VAAPSANVI
-771 LLTSTDGVTW
+771 LTSTDGATW
-781 TRRVLPSNVGNI
+781 TRRTLPSGI
-793 TSLAYG
+793 SGLISLTSG
-799 GGYYVGSSGSLTFIS
+799 GGYYVAGSSSLIFNPTTGVSEGSI
-814 QIGAYEAAL
+814 A
-823 VYSTDLTNWTRMV
+823 YSTDLTNWNRVPISLSSNT
-836 AYQQFGTPSAFLRSV
+836 ANLRSV
-851 LFDQGHFYYFVSD
+851 LFNEGRFYYFLAD
-864 GRAFRSNSTNPSNG
+864 GRVLRSFNPNPASG
-878 WQQVA
+878 WEEIA
-883 SDLGSV
+883 SDLGTPT
-889 SQAAML
+889 
-895 GGSLAA
+895 GAA
-901 NVPRANDESR
+901 NFGGALAVQLQRVNDEAR
-911 AGLVYSF
+911 AGLVYTF
-918 DPESEDWVRTELPSS
+918 DPNSEDWVRTELPSS
-933 EFPVAAPLLFNDRL
+933 EFPLGAPLLFKDRL
-947 LYVGGSGAIFRANG
+947 HYLGGQGAVFRAN
-961 AFTRPAPAA
+961 APFTRPTPAA
-970 STPVTLVGQI
+970 SIPVTLVGQI

-1007 AGANSP
+1007 AGATSA
-1013 TYRVANLTNARAGTY
+1013 TYTVGNLTNARAGTY

-1066 TGASFTF
+1066 AGTSFTF

-1091 AALSGAT
+1091 AAISGAT
-1098 ANALVLNSLS
+1098 ASALVLNSLT

-1123 GTTVSVDAPLAVS
+1123 GTAVSADVPLAVS
-1136 AVGSAPT
+1136 AVGAAPT
-1143 FWDDTEANMYSPS
+1143 FWDDTEASMYSPS
-1156 RIFSDG
+1156 RVFSDG

-1172 LSRAQDVVGGVR
+1172 QSRAQDVVGGVR

-1264 TDGKLL
+1264 PDGKLL
-1270 ISASDLISGNTLLP
+1270 VSASDLITGNTLLP
-1284 AGSIN
+1284 AGTVN

-1297 LHANGATDDTFT
+1297 LTANGATDDTFA

-1316 GTLFAPPV
+1316 GTLFSPPV

-1341 GTSRRGVARV
+1341 GTSRRAVARV
-1351 NSSGVLDGLAN
+1351 DASGVLDGFAA

-1372 TSQIGRAVVF
+1372 TSQIGRAIVF
-1382 QSTGQAIIVGRFAY
+1382 QSTGKPVIVGRFAY
-1396 TGRGNIST
+1396 SGRGSLSS

-1410 RFNTDGTFD
+1410 RINTDGTFD

-1433 TAYGFYG
+1433 TAYGIYG
-1440 RFAILDVDD
+1440 RFAILDADD

-1459 RFNADGTLDN
+1459 RFNADGTLDSA
-1469 TWPARNTGYT
+1469 WPARNTGYT

-1507 VALTADG
+1507 VALTAEG
-1514 MPLAGFNTGGFGS
+1514 APLAGFNTGGFGS

-1565 GLLAGDSTPFHNPG
+1565 GLLAGDSTAFHNPG

-1592 PDRSFAVGRMD
+1592 PDRSFAVARMD
-1603 QGEQQSNAGY
+1603 QGEQQTGAGY
-1613 TEATLRR
+1613 SEPTFRR
-1620 YNADGSARGDWDY
+1620 FNADGSARGDWSY
-1633 TEGSALG
+1633 SEGSALG
-1640 YNYAALPDGGM
+1640 YNYAPQPDGGVM
-1651 IAWRPTVGL
+1651 AWRPQVGI
-1660 SDYVNSGTS
+1660 SDYVNTGTS
-1669 AWVRRHH
+1669 AWVRRLN
-1676 ADGSRDASFAPDI
+1676 ADGSRDATFAPDL
-1689 SSFASSSRNAS
+1689 SSFVSSSRNAS
-1700 NDLSVEFGA
+1700 NELAVEFGT
-1709 IADVQ
+1709 IGDVQ

-1719 SIFVLAAG
+1719 SIFILAAG

-1735 KLRPDGTADASYSS
+1735 KLRPDGTVDATYTS
-1749 VALADA
+1749 VAVANA
-1755 SVSVGF
+1755 SISSGF
-1761 SNIFFDPVK
+1761 SSLFFDPVR
-1770 NQSVQAAQTIYS
+1770 NQQVQAATTSYT
-1782 AGNVVF
+1782 AGNVFF

-1793 GSAWVAGALK
+1793 GSAWVAGALNV
-1803 IGGTARNVVH
+1803 GGTARNIVR
-1813 LTPSGAV
+1813 LTPTGAV
-1820 DASVPDVT
+1820 DASIPDVT

-1836 LAAFINA
+1836 LSAFINS

-1854 AGRFDSVNGNAAK
+1854 AGRFDSVNGSAAK
-1867 GLFRYNNDGTLDT
+1867 GLFRYHNDGSLDT
-1880 DWAPGVEIRDP
+1880 TWAPGVEIRDP
-1891 LARGTKI
+1891 LARGTKM

-1925 ALTNAAPVI
+1925 ALTNVAPVI
-1934 FGQSANRTVYGG
+1934 FGQSANRSVYGG
-1946 QTVQLFAGAFAGN
+1946 QTVQLFAGVFAGN

-1985 NSSTAGTYRLTVT
+1985 NSATAGTYRLTVT

-2008 IVVTFSNA
+2008 IVVTFSNE

-2022 PASQTVVSGAPVT
+2022 PASQTVVAGTAVT
-2035 FKVSATSASPVTYQ
+2035 FKVNATSASAVTYQ

-2067 ASATSADAGSYT
+2067 ASTTSADAGAYT

-2090 STAAT
+2090 SIAAT
-2095 LTVNPLPPGPA
+2095 LTVNPPPPGPA

-2114 ASLTVYSGYT
+2114 VSQTVYSGYT
-2124 VALGV
+2124 VVLGV

-2134 SGATIT
+2134 SGATIS
-2140 SYQWYQNGSLYSTTN
+2140 SYQWYQNGSLYSTNN
-2155 TSSTTASLNLSAPAS
+2155 TSSTTASINLSAPAS
-2170 GVANNYYVVVNTSN
+2170 GVSNNYYVVVNTSN
-2184 GAKVTSATATLTG
+2184 GGKVTSATATLTG
-2197 GNPVYTTATLA
+2197 GNPVYTTVTLA
-2208 GINSRG
+2208 GMNSRG
-2214 STDGTGSS
+2214 STDGTGNS

-2232 VDAAGNVYVADSTNH
+2232 VDSAGNYYIADSGNH

-2258 TTYAGVAGVNS
+2258 TTYAGAVGVNA
-2269 QVDGTLSA
+2269 QADGALSA
-2277 ARFTNP
+2277 ARFSNP
-2283 YAVIAAPNGDLY
+2283 YSIIAATNGDIY
-2295 VLQYSAVRKISGG
+2295 VLQNTAVRKISGG

-2314 GSTTGGTQDG
+2314 GSAFQSGAVNATGAD
-2324 TGTAA
+2324 A
-2329 RFLNLSRGVIDAA
+2329 RFSGLSRGAIDAS
-2342 GNLYVADESNHAIRK
+2342 GNLYVVDEFNHAIRK

-2369 TLGANGYAD
+2369 TLGTGGYAD

-2393 MLADGSLVVADTNN
+2393 MLADGSFVVADTYNS
-2407 AALRK
+2407 ALRK

-2420 TIVGAPPPTSLN
+2420 TIVGAPPPTSSS
-2432 GTLDGIGTAARLSNP
+2432 GALDGAGTAARLSNP
-2447 NDVAVDNSGNLYV
+2447 NDLTVDSSGNLYV
-2460 LDGSYTVR
+2460 MDGSYIVR
-2468 RVDTSLS
+2468 RVDTSLN
-2475 VTTMAGSPW
+2475 VTTLAGSPW
-2484 NSGTTD
+2484 NSGSTD
-2490 SFTGSAARFSNYSRG
+2490 SLTGSAARFSNYARG

-2536 GVAPG
+2536 GLAPG
-2541 YADGTGTAARF
+2541 YTDGTGTAARF
-2552 NQPDGIV
+2552 NQPDGIAL
-2559 VDVNGDLIVSDTANR
+2559 DANGDLVVSDTANR

-2581 SGVVTT
+2581 SGAVTT

-2638 TVTTVVGSGNG
+2638 TVTTVVGPGNG

-2656 SASVARFSGSGY
+2656 SASAARLSGSGY

-2695 AVTTVAGVA
+2695 TVTTVAGVA

-2717 AASSPVRFGSP
+2717 AANSPVRFGSP

-2736 GNIYVVQQNGG
+2736 GNIYVVQQTGG

-2832 ARADYVTGIA
+2832 ARADYITGIA

-2855 NNVVRRARAVPGITF
+2855 NNVIRRARAVPGITF

-2902 KNGVDIADAT
+2902 KNGVDIAGAT
-2912 SATLSLS
+2912 SATLSLP
-2919 NVSAGDAGSYS
+2919 NVSTSDAGSYS
-2930 VRAFAGLSVGVSNTA
+2930 VRAFAGLSTGTSNTVT
-2945 SLTVNQP
+2945 LTVNQP
-2952 VSNDNFASALQLTG
+2952 VSNDNFGSALQLTG
-2966 FAGSAAVI
+2966 FSGSAAVI
-2974 SNAAATAETGEPTH
+2974 SNSGATVETGEPIH
-2988 WSTAGT
+2988 WSSSGT
-2994 SSSLWY
+2994 STSLWY
-3000 AYRPMAS
+3000 SYRPMAS
-3007 GLATF
+3007 GFATF

-3027 GSSLPT
+3027 GSSLTT

-3040 NDTPNSSAARLTL
+3040 NDTPNSNAARLTL

-3072 GNVALSH
+3072 GNIALSH
-3079 TLEVTPEPG
+3079 NLEVTPEPG
-3088 VVIATAGQSA
+3088 VVIATSGQSA
-3098 SISVQP
+3098 SFSVQP
-3104 DTGASVGVQWR
+3104 DSGASVGVQWR

-3130 QSSAGVFV
+3130 QSSAGVFL

-3148 NFANSLPVVQLSAPA
+3148 NFANSLPAVQLSAPA
-3163 NSITATETF
+3163 NSVTATETF
-3172 SGPGLGAAWNATPIT
+3172 NGPGLGTAWNATPIT
-3187 SMPDT
+3187 STPDT

-3203 NFGTAYATSDT
+3203 NFGTAYATTDT
-3214 AFRTVTRTATLPVDR
+3214 AFRTVTRTAPLPLDR
-3229 NWTVVARVGVSGGV
+3229 NWTVVARIGVSGGV

-3252 VRLAAAQ
+3252 VRLAAGQ
-3259 LTIANTADFSDYVA
+3259 LTITNTTDVSDYLVN
-3273 TGFRLINDSNAT
+3273 GFRLINESNAS

-3294 FTTNNGTPTSLGV
+3294 LTTNNGTPTSLGT
-3307 ATLST
+3307 ATLSS

-3323 ATGNVTTSYSSGGAF
+3323 VTGNVTTSYSTGGAF

-3343 TNLRGPWGMNTAG
+3343 TSLRGPWGVTSAG
-3356 SVTVG
+3356 TVTVG
-3361 VGGVEMNLTVPA
+3361 VGGAEMNLTIPA

-3396 PIGGTFAEGSANG
+3396 PVGGTFAEGSING
-3409 LAVAVNSVSSAP
+3409 LAIAVTSVSSAP
-3421 ITYQWFKDG
+3421 VTYQWFKDG
-3430 TAIDGATLRTYVAT
+3430 TAIAGATSRTYNAT

-3460 TSNPAVIALTPS
+3460 TSNAAVIALTPS

-3526 TESTY
+3526 TESSY
-3531 FVADWRLAHS
+3531 FIADWRMAHS
-3541 GLYSVRATNALGS
+3541 GLYSVRATNSHGTA
-3554 VTSPEEPFFVTP
+3554 TSPEDPFFVTP
-3566 EGGWRWRS
+3566 EGGWRWRN

-3592 VLGGLR
+3592 LLGGLR
-3598 GTLLVSNDGLN
+3598 GTLLASSDGLT

-3620 LFKFVTLGDRTLA
+3620 IFKLVTLGERTLA

-3641 VSKDTVTWETRP
+3641 ASKDTVTWETRP

-3687 GLNWTAG
+3687 GVNWTAG
-3694 TLGNGTSETLLGAA
+3694 TLGNGINETLLGAA

-3726 SADGVNW
+3726 SADGTNW
-3733 TAVSTGAP
+3733 TAVNTGVP
-3741 SLQGFAYGVGRLV
+3741 SLQSLAYGVGRLV
-3754 AVGPDGQIV
+3754 AVGPDGKIV

-3769 NWTPVASGTVNHLR
+3769 DWTTVSSGTTNHLR

-3790 RFVAVGTN
+3790 RFVAVGVT

-3848 ENWSILTAGPYQ
+3848 ENWSVLTAGPHQ

-3871 SVAVAVGDVGAL
+3871 SVAVAVGDFGAL

-3890 TWTQR
+3890 TWAQR

-3907 FAQSKFV
+3907 FAQSKFA
-3914 AVGNVGTVLTSGDGT
+3914 AVGTAGTVLTSGDGT

-3937 PVLSTNGLQGVRY
+3937 PVLSTNGLQGIRY
-3950 ATGAGVWIVVGDG
+3950 STGAGLWIIVGDS

-3969 PDGTTFTWTRRAT
+3969 PDGTTFTWTKRAT

-3995 GDGMHVAVGN
+3995 GNGMHVAVGN

-4010 SAADPTGT
+4010 SAADPADT

-4030 NDVVYGSGTFVAV
+4030 NDVVHGNGAFVAV
-4043 GINGTVSRST
+4043 GNNGTVSRST
-4053 DGINW
+4053 DGTNW

-4070 VTHLNGH
+4070 VTYLNGH

-4083 SNNYYTSPDGI
+4083 SNNYYTSTDGI

-4107 NDTALFG
+4107 NDTVLFG

-4158 FPVTYQWFKNGQPIS
+4158 FPVTYQWFKNGQAIA

-4182 ASVTSADAGSY
+4182 AAVTAADAGSY
-4193 TLQATNAFGSATSS
+4193 TLQATNAFGTATSS

-4221 TQPTPQTAL
+4221 THPAPQTAL

-4238 VVTAGVPAPTY
+4238 VVAAGVPAPTY
-4249 QWRLNGVAIPGATA
+4249 QWRLNGVALPGATS

-4347 GVIEGAPTQTGAF
+4347 GVIEGAPTQTGSF
-4360 NVTLTATNATGSDS
+4360 SVTLTATNATGSDQ
-4374 KTLALNVQPPGPVI
+4374 KTLTLTVQPPGPVI

-4405 ITATHSPTSFSA
+4405 ITATHSPTIFSA
-4417 STLPPGLSINGATI
+4417 STLPPGLSITGATI

-4472 GATTVSGT
+4472 GATTISGT

-4502 LPDGTTSTLPTGLTL
+4502 LPDGTSSTLPTGLTF

-4525 GTTAQTG
+4525 GTTALTG

-4571 GTVGSAFSF
+4571 GTVGSAFTF
-4580 TIATNPAATSFAST
+4580 TITTNPAATSFAST

-4625 ANSAGSST
+4625 TNSAGSST

-4656 GTAGTA
+4656 GTAGTP

-4668 GSNTPT
+4668 GSNSPT

-4684 TGLSLNATSGVISG
+4684 TGLSLNATNGVISG
-4698 TPSAPAQA
+4698 TPSTPAQA

-4738 TSNGTASGQVGQPFQ
+4738 TSNGTAFGQVGQPFQ

-4820 PATPRVTSAL
+4820 PATPRITSPL
-4830 NVGGRAGTA
+4830 NVGGRAGSA

-4861 LALNSTTG
+4861 LSLNSTTG
-4869 VISGTPTSAGT
+4869 VISGAPTSAGT
-4880 ASVLIRA
+4880 ATVQIRA

-4897 TLVIEIAAP
+4897 TLTIDIAAP

-4930 TATNTPTSY
+4930 TATNSPTSY
-4939 GLTGTLPLGL
+4939 GLSGTLPLGL
-4949 ALNTTTGVISGNP
+4949 SINTTTGVISGNP

-4967 LYTVTLTAINAAGTS
+4967 LYTVTLTAMNAAGTS
-4982 QPQTLLIGIAPADN
+4982 QPQTLLIGVAPADN

-5002 PTTATAMVSVA
+5002 PTTATAMVSVP
-5013 FSYQITATNVPSTT
+5013 FSYQITATNVPNTT

-5094 NSAVSVSGRAGTVFT
+5094 NSAVSVSARAGTVFT

-5147 TLSLRVGA
+5147 TVSLRVGA

-5192 AFSYDIAATLSPSS
+5192 AFSYDIAATLSPTS

-5217 VDASTGQIRGT
+5217 VDTTTGQIRGT

-5241 VNANGEGQPVTL
+5241 VNANGEGQPVVL